1 MTDTSSADISNADT
15 SSADTTSADTSIAD
29 LLKAAT
35 AHAVPVVRAIPE
47 DRLTAPTPCAEYDVK
62 ALVNH
67 LLQVVVQFQ
76 ALAAKQDAEFGETP
90 DLVADSR
97 DSGSDSDSGSGSGSD
112 SGPASDWRD
121 RFADEAAKL
130 VAAWAAPGADEG
142 TTGAM
147 DMPARTVG
155 CMALLDLTVHAWDL
169 ARATGQEYEPA
180 PESSGVVAALREAVA
195 GLAPTARKMGV
206 FGEPVAVPE
215 GASELER
222 LLAETG
228 RDPRWTPQPPPAA

>member
-1 MTDTSSADISNADT
+1 MTDTSSADISSADI
-15 SSADTTSADTSIAD
+15 SNADTTSADTSIAD
-29 LLKAAT
+29 LLNAAT

-67 LLQVVVQFQ
+67 LLQVAVQFQ

-90 DLVADSR
+90 DLVAESR
-97 DSGSDSDSGSGSGSD
+97 DS
-112 SGPASDWRD
+112 ASDWRD

-228 RDPRWTPQPPPAA
+228 RDPHWTPQPPPAA

>member
-1 MTDTSSADISNADT
+1 MTEN
-15 SSADTTSADTSIAD
+15 SIAD

-67 LLQVVVQFQ
+67 LLQVIVQFQ
-76 ALAAKQDAEFGETP
+76 ALAAKQNADFSESPDYVTESP
-90 DLVADSR
+90 DL
-97 DSGSDSDSGSGSGSD
+97 
-112 SGPASDWRD
+112 DWRD
-121 RFADEAAKL
+121 RFADEAGKL

-147 DMPARTVG
+147 DLPARTVG

-169 ARATGQEYEPA
+169 ARATGQEYEPV

-195 GLAPTARKMGV
+195 GLGPTARKMGV
-206 FGEPVAVPE
+206 FGEPLPVPE

-228 RDPRWTPQPPPAA
+228 RDPRWTA

>member
-1 MTDTSSADISNADT
+1 MTDTSSADISN
-15 SSADTTSADTSIAD
+15 ADTTSADTSIAD

-35 AHAVPVVRAIPE
+35 VHAVPVVRAIPE

-90 DLVADSR
+90 DLVAESR
-97 DSGSDSDSGSGSGSD
+97 DSGSDSGSD
-112 SGPASDWRD
+112 SDWRD

-180 PESSGVVAALREAVA
+180 PDSSGVVAALREAVA

-206 FGEPVAVPE
+206 FGEPVAATD
-215 GASELER
+215 GASELEL

-228 RDPRWTPQPPPAA
+228 RDPWWTPKAPSVA

>member
-1 MTDTSSADISNADT
+1 MTEN
-15 SSADTTSADTSIAD
+15 SIAD

-35 AHAVPVVRAIPE
+35 AHAVPVVRAIPD
-47 DRLTAPTPCAEYDVK
+47 DRLAAATPCAEYDVK

-67 LLQVVVQFQ
+67 LFQVIVQFQ
-76 ALAAKQDAEFGETP
+76 ALAAKKDAEFGETP
-90 DLVADSR
+90 DLVAE
-97 DSGSDSDSGSGSGSD
+97 
-112 SGPASDWRD
+112 GPDWRD
-121 RFADEAAKL
+121 RFADEAGKL

-169 ARATGQEYEPA
+169 ARATGQDFEAA
-180 PESSGVVAALREAVA
+180 PESSGVVTALREAVA
-195 GLAPTARKMGV
+195 GLGPTARKMGV
-206 FGEPVAVPE
+206 FGEPVAVGE

-228 RDPRWTPQPPPAA
+228 RDPSWTP

>member
-1 MTDTSSADISNADT
+1 MSEN
-15 SSADTTSADTSIAD
+15 SIAD

-35 AHAVPVVRAIPE
+35 DRAVPVVRAIPD
-47 DRLTAPTPCAEYDVK
+47 DRLAAPTPCAEYDVK

-67 LLQVVVQFQ
+67 LFQVIVQFQ
-76 ALAAKQDAEFGETP
+76 ALAAKQNADFGTEAPDVVAESP
-90 DLVADSR
+90 
-97 DSGSDSDSGSGSGSD
+97 
-112 SGPASDWRD
+112 DWRE
-121 RFADEAAKL
+121 RVADEAGKL
-130 VAAWAAPGADEG
+130 IAAWAAPGADEG

-147 DMPARTVG
+147 DMPARIVG

-195 GLAPTARKMGV
+195 GLGPTARKMGV
-206 FGEPVAVPE
+206 FGEPLPVPD

-228 RDPRWTPQPPPAA
+228 RDPRWTP

>member
-1 MTDTSSADISNADT
+1 MSENSL
-15 SSADTTSADTSIAD
+15 AD

-35 AHAVPVVRAIPE
+35 THAVPVVRAIPE
-47 DRLTAPTPCAEYDVK
+47 ERLDAPTPCAEYDVK

-67 LLQVVVQFQ
+67 LLQVIVQFQ
-76 ALAAKQDAEFGETP
+76 ALAAKQDSDF
-90 DLVADSR
+90 
-97 DSGSDSDSGSGSGSD
+97 SGSPDYVAE
-112 SGPASDWRD
+112 GPDWRD
-121 RFADEAAKL
+121 RFADEAGKL

-147 DMPARTVG
+147 SMPAKTVG

-180 PESSGVVAALREAVA
+180 PESIGVVAVLRETVA
-195 GLAPTARKMGV
+195 GLGPTARKMGV
-206 FGEPVAVPE
+206 LGEPVAAPE
-215 GASELER
+215 EASELER

-228 RDPRWTPQPPPAA
+228 RDPHWTPQAPTAT

>member
-1 MTDTSSADISNADT
+1 MTEHTIG
-15 SSADTTSADTSIAD
+15 D
-29 LLKAAT
+29 LLRVAAGQ
-35 AHAVPVVRAIPE
+35 AVPVVRAIPE
-47 DRLTAPTPCAEYDVK
+47 DRLADPTPCADYDVK

-67 LLQVVVQFQ
+67 LIQVVVQFQ
-76 ALAAKQDAEFGETP
+76 ALAAKQNSDFSESPDFVTGTGAGAE
-90 DLVADSR
+90 
-97 DSGSDSDSGSGSGSD
+97 
-112 SGPASDWRD
+112 GPPWRD
-121 RFADEAAKL
+121 RFADEAGKL
-130 VAAWAAPGADEG
+130 VAAWSAPGADEG

-180 PESSGVVAALREAVA
+180 PESGDVIATLREAVA

-206 FGEPVAVPE
+206 FGEPIAAPDD
-215 GASELER
+215 ATELER

-228 RDPRWTPQPPPAA
+228 RDPRWSAKG

>member
-1 MTDTSSADISNADT
+1 MTDTSSADISNAHT
-15 SSADTTSADTSIAD
+15 TNAHTTSADTSIAD

-90 DLVADSR
+90 DLVAESRDS
-97 DSGSDSDSGSGSGSD
+97 DSGSDSGT
-112 SGPASDWRD
+112 ASDWRD

-180 PESSGVVAALREAVA
+180 PDSSGVVAALREAVA

-228 RDPRWTPQPPPAA
+228 RDPRWTPQAPSAA

>member
-1 MTDTSSADISNADT
+1 MSRFFKPWQCPPPYRHSMSEN
-15 SSADTTSADTSIAD
+15 SIAD

-35 AHAVPVVRAIPE
+35 AQAVPVVRAIPD
-47 DRLTAPTPCAEYDVK
+47 DRLAAPTPCAEYDVK

-67 LLQVVVQFQ
+67 LFQVIVQFQ
-76 ALAAKQDAEFGETP
+76 ALAAKQNSEFGETP
-90 DLVADSR
+90 DLVAES
-97 DSGSDSDSGSGSGSD
+97 
-112 SGPASDWRD
+112 PDWRD
-121 RFADEAAKL
+121 RFAEEAGKL

-147 DMPARTVG
+147 GMPARTVG

-180 PESSGVVAALREAVA
+180 PESSGVVPALRESVA
-195 GLAPTARKMGV
+195 GLGPTARKMGV
-206 FGEPVAVPE
+206 FGEPLPVPE

-228 RDPRWTPQPPPAA
+228 RDPRWTP

>member
-1 MTDTSSADISNADT
+1 MSENSV
-15 SSADTTSADTSIAD
+15 AD

-35 AHAVPVVRAIPE
+35 DRAVPVVRAIPDE
-47 DRLTAPTPCAEYDVK
+47 SLAATTPCAEYDVK

-67 LLQVVVQFQ
+67 LFQVIVQFQ
-76 ALAAKQDAEFGETP
+76 ALAAKQNSDFGTAAPDVVAESP
-90 DLVADSR
+90 
-97 DSGSDSDSGSGSGSD
+97 
-112 SGPASDWRD
+112 DWRE
-121 RFADEAAKL
+121 RFADEAEKL

-169 ARATGQEYEPA
+169 ARATGQTYEAA
-180 PESSGVVAALREAVA
+180 PESSGVVATLREAVV
-195 GLAPTARKMGV
+195 GLGPTARKMGM
-206 FGEPVAVPE
+206 FGEPLPVP
-215 GASELER
+215 ADAPELEH

-228 RDPRWTPQPPPAA
+228 RDPHWTR

>member
-1 MTDTSSADISNADT
+1 MSENSL
-15 SSADTTSADTSIAD
+15 AD

-35 AHAVPVVRAIPE
+35 TQAVPVVRAIPE
-47 DRLTAPTPCAEYDVK
+47 ERLDAPTPCAEYDVK

-67 LLQVVVQFQ
+67 LLQVIVQFQ
-76 ALAAKQDAEFGETP
+76 ALAAKQDSDFSESPDYVAE
-90 DLVADSR
+90 
-97 DSGSDSDSGSGSGSD
+97 
-112 SGPASDWRD
+112 GPDWRD
-121 RFADEAAKL
+121 RFADEAGKL

-147 DMPARTVG
+147 AMPAKTVG

-180 PESSGVVAALREAVA
+180 PESIGVVAVLRETVA
-195 GLAPTARKMGV
+195 GLGPTARKMGV
-206 FGEPVAVPE
+206 LGEPVTAPE

-228 RDPRWTPQPPPAA
+228 RDPHWTPQAPTAT

>member
-1 MTDTSSADISNADT
+1 MTDTSSADISNTDT
-15 SSADTTSADTSIAD
+15 SNTDTTSADTSIAD

-67 LLQVVVQFQ
+67 LLQVLVQFQ
-76 ALAAKQDAEFGETP
+76 ALAAKQDSEFGETP
-90 DLVADSR
+90 DLVAESR
-97 DSGSDSDSGSGSGSD
+97 EAG
-112 SGPASDWRD
+112 SDWRD

-215 GASELER
+215 GAGELER

-228 RDPRWTPQPPPAA
+228 RDPQWAPLAA

>member
-1 MTDTSSADISNADT
+1 MTEN
-15 SSADTTSADTSIAD
+15 SIAD

-76 ALAAKQDAEFGETP
+76 ALAAKQNADFSESPDYVAESP
-90 DLVADSR
+90 
-97 DSGSDSDSGSGSGSD
+97 
-112 SGPASDWRD
+112 GPDWRD
-121 RFADEAAKL
+121 RFADEAGKL

-195 GLAPTARKMGV
+195 GLGPTARKMGV
-206 FGEPVAVPE
+206 FGEPLPVPE

-228 RDPRWTPQPPPAA
+228 RDPRWTP

>member
-1 MTDTSSADISNADT
+1 MSEN
-15 SSADTTSADTSIAD
+15 SIAD

-35 AHAVPVVRAIPE
+35 THAVPVVRAIPE
-47 DRLTAPTPCAEYDVK
+47 DRLAAPTPCAEYDVK

-67 LLQVVVQFQ
+67 LLQVIVQFQ
-76 ALAAKQDAEFGETP
+76 ALAAKQDADFSATP
-90 DLVADSR
+90 DYVAE
-97 DSGSDSDSGSGSGSD
+97 
-112 SGPASDWRD
+112 GPAWRD
-121 RFADEAAKL
+121 RFADEAHKL

-169 ARATGQEYEPA
+169 ARATGQHFEPA
-180 PESSGVVAALREAVA
+180 PERSGVVAALRESVA
-195 GLAPTARKMGV
+195 GLGPTARKMGV
-206 FGEPVAVPE
+206 FGEPHAVPE
-215 GASELER
+215 GASDLER

-228 RDPRWTPQPPPAA
+228 RDPHWAP

>member
-1 MTDTSSADISNADT
+1 MSEN
-15 SSADTTSADTSIAD
+15 SIAD

-35 AHAVPVVRAIPE
+35 DRAVPVVRAIPDE
-47 DRLTAPTPCAEYDVK
+47 RLAAATPCAEYDVK

-67 LLQVVVQFQ
+67 LFQVIVQFQ
-76 ALAAKQDAEFGETP
+76 ALAAKQNSDFGAEAP
-90 DLVADSR
+90 DVVAE
-97 DSGSDSDSGSGSGSD
+97 
-112 SGPASDWRD
+112 GPDWRE
-121 RFADEAAKL
+121 RFGDEAGKL

-147 DMPARTVG
+147 DMPAKTVG
-155 CMALLDLTVHAWDL
+155 SMALLDLTVHAWDL
-169 ARATGQEYEPA
+169 ARATGQAYEPA

-195 GLAPTARKMGV
+195 GLGPTARKMGV
-206 FGEPVAVPE
+206 FGEPLPVPE

-228 RDPRWTPQPPPAA
+228 RDPRWTP